1 MNKETKNQ
9 VIAQL
14 SEELSKVPVF
24 YLVDTSGLTVEKTNN
39 LRRICFNR
47 KVQMK
52 VIKNTLLKKAMER
65 TGKNYEGLYE
75 TLHGVTSI
83 FYSEGGSVPAR
94 VIKEF
99 RKKSDKP
106 ILKAAFIEE
115 AVFIGDNQLE
125 ALVNLKSKNE
135 LIGEIITL
143 LQSPAKNV
151 ISALQSGKN
160 ILAGVVKTLS
170 EREEKKL

>member
-9 VIAQL
+9 VIAEL
-14 SEELSKVPVF
+14 TEELNKVPVF
-24 YLVDTSGLTVEKTNN
+24 YLADTSGLTVENTNK

-47 KVQMK
+47 KVRMK

-65 TGKNYEGLYE
+65 TGKNYEGMYD
-75 TLHGVTSI
+75 TLHGVTSV
-83 FYSEGGSVPAR
+83 FYAEAGNVPAK

-99 RKKSDKP
+99 RKKSEKP

-115 AVFIGDNQLE
+115 TVFIGDDQLE
-125 ALVNLKSKNE
+125 PLVNLKSRNE
-135 LIGEIITL
+135 LIGEIIGL

-151 ISALQSGKN
+151 VSALQSGKN
-160 ILAGVVKTLS
+160 KLAGIVKTLS
-170 EREEKKL
+170 EREEK